1 LTADAAAFSPD
12 GRLVALGD
20 NAGPG
25 ITVLQVPNGK
35 VRWANR
41 SLSQVQVLG
50 FSPRGRRLAAGT
62 YDGGIATFDAASG
75 RQLAGPMV
83 AQAGPVLAISF
94 APGGRTMLT
103 SGTDGTIRLWEPAH
117 LRPVGEPL
125 HLLSAQGAFAAFTP
139 DGEEVLGMDT
149 TGRVTTWPATTT
161 AWLNRACHIA
171 RRDFTPQERTLYSIT
186 PVSAKPCP

>member
-1 LTADAAAFSPD
+1 
-12 GRLVALGD
+12 
-20 NAGPG
+20 
-25 ITVLQVPNGK
+25 
-35 VRWANR
+35 
-41 SLSQVQVLG
+41 
-50 FSPRGRRLAAGT
+50 
-62 YDGGIATFDAASG
+62 
-75 RQLAGPMV
+75 MV